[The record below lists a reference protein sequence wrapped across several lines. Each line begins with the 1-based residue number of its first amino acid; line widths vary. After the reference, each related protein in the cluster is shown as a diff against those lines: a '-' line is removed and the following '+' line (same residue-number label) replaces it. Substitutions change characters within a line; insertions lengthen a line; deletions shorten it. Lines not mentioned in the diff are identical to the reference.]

1 MNKCLIDYLSFS
13 GTPTLLM
20 RCKEMAKERFSF
32 DTPDRVDHPTGLD
45 QSRMN
50 QYMADNIGSALSGF
64 DMSDFLCSDHY
75 QFAVG
80 KYLTDVDL
88 VVNQDL
94 SFNDC
99 YQHLIANI
107 GIDMLDTLCHGEIE
121 SFLEVL
127 NHEITYQGNVWTMSK
142 RGGFSGY
149 KSSAVLLCNGAQA
162 GLVAWGA
169 ENFGYYVSF
178 SGVGCAAVDMA
189 KLHAALKQMPDCK
202 ITRCDVAYDDFEGTN
217 TIRQLRKQYVNG
229 MFITRGKPPKY
240 GYIETGSL
248 STSDDKKKCGL
259 VADGGATFYVGDRR
273 NGKLFRGYEKGKQLK
288 SADYPKWVRLEVQ
301 FGNKSRV
308 IPLEIL
314 IEPDSFFTGAYPALS
329 HVVAAPCKII
339 PITRVIANASLD
351 RFMDTA
357 RKQYGKFV
365 NFLKVIY
372 EDNDKVVELMTKGL
386 TAQDIPER
394 LNMPCNS
401 LTQMELEHGT

>member
-1 MNKCLIDYLSFS
+1 M
-13 GTPTLLM
+13 
-20 RCKEMAKERFSF
+20 
-32 DTPDRVDHPTGLD
+32 VDKD
-45 QSRMN
+45 Q
-50 QYMADNIGSALSGF
+50 
-64 DMSDFLCSDHY
+64 
-75 QFAVG
+75 
-80 KYLTDVDL
+80 
-88 VVNQDL
+88 

-127 NHEITYQGNVWTMSK
+127 NHELTYHGNEWTMSR

-178 SGVGCAAVDMA
+178 SGEGCKAVDMK
-189 KLHAALKQMPDCK
+189 KLHKALIQMPDCK
-202 ITRCDVAYDDFEGTN
+202 ITRCDVAYDDLEGSN

-248 STSDDKKKCGL
+248 CTSDDKKKCGL

-288 SADYPKWVRLEVQ
+288 SQEYPNWVRLEVQ

-308 IPLEIL
+308 IPLDIL
-314 IEPDSFFTGAYPALS
+314 IEPDSYFIGAYPALS
-329 HVVAAPCKII
+329 HLSKAPVKTIS
-339 PITRVIANASLD
+339 ITRVIANAKLD
-351 RFMDTA
+351 RYLDTA
-357 RKQYGKFV
+357 RNQYGKFI
-365 NFLKVIY
+365 NFLAAIY
-372 EDNDKVVELMTKGL
+372 QDNHKVVQAMTKGL
-386 TAQDIPER
+386 SLSDIPER
-394 LNMPCNS
+394 LNMPCIS
-401 LTQMELEHGT
+401 PDEMELQHGT